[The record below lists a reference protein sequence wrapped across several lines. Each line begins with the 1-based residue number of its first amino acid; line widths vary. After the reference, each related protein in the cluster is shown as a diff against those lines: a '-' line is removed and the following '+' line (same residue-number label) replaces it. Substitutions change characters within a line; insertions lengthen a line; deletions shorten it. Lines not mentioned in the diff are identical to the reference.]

1 MWSSRPTTFKDDLPD
16 KDVMTNILILI
27 LHSHSYCVP
36 PDKDVLISMLIFQ
49 LSKYQTWQSLR
60 WMSRLVNL
68 FWHSTADDHSG
79 EFTDQS
85 TQLQGL
91 YSWLIL
97 ALSICLCIWR
107 CHMYWSQPK
116 LWRCHMYWSQP
127 KLWRCHMYW
136 SQPKLWRC
144 HMYWSQPKLWSLM
157 ALHIFEARCFH
168 ALPSVVHPFSQ
179 NWSNYCYDYY

>member
-116 LWRCHMYWSQP
+116 LW
-127 KLWRCHMYW
+127 
-136 SQPKLWRC
+136 
-144 HMYWSQPKLWSLM
+144 SLM